1 MLPSKTEFYDQMTK
15 RLVIELTEEQSDR
28 IRIHLKTQ
36 SEANQMNETFSGYTF
51 MLSATEDGLSWLE
64 LDMNTRIDIG
74 DVNWRIE

>member
-1 MLPSKTEFYDQMTK
+1 MFSKII
-15 RLVIELTEEQSDR
+15 IELTDIQVER
-28 IRIHLKTQ
+28 IKIHLKTQ